1 MFSSNK
7 WIKITLKMPRLSSVY
22 ALDMI
27 STQNKTQESSKF
39 NYVNEEKERVSPVY
53 KLSIKIFIC
62 KGK

>member
-1 MFSSNK
+1 
-7 WIKITLKMPRLSSVY
+7 MPRLSSVH

-27 STQNKTQESSKF
+27 STQNKTQESSEF